1 MRREITRRGARAAGL
16 PRGAGLLRMP
26 QELVAV
32 ASVALGGRRC
42 EAGSPVVLADALRK
56 SLVWSG
62 AFLREVMGV

>member
-1 MRREITRRGARAAGL
+1 M
-16 PRGAGLLRMP
+16 LRML

-42 EAGSPVVLADALRK
+42 EAGSSVVLADALRK